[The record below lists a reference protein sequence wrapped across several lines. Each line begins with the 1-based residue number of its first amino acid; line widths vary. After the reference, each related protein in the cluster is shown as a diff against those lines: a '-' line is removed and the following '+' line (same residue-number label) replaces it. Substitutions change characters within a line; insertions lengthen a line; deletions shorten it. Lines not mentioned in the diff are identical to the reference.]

1 MTVKTAIASLLALVV
16 LAGCADDEHRTPVA
30 SGVPDVV
37 RLSLEDAK
45 EVLDDA
51 GVAYYIGTP
60 NGQTPII
67 DHLWEVCA
75 QDPAPGADTW
85 EVDLDVDREC

>member
-1 MTVKTAIASLLALVV
+1 MMVKTAIALLLVLLVV
-16 LAGCADDEHRTPVA
+16 GGCREERRTRVRT
-30 SGVPDVV
+30 GVPNVV
-37 RLSLEDAK
+37 GLSLEDAK

-51 GVAYYIGTP
+51 GVTYYVGTP

-67 DHLWEVCA
+67 DHLWEVCD
-75 QDPAPGADTW
+75 QDPHPGTDTW

>member
-1 MTVKTAIASLLALVV
+1 MRIKIAILFLLVV
-16 LAGCADDEHRTPVA
+16 CTAAGCRAEQRTPVR

-37 RLSLEDAK
+37 GLSLEDAK

-51 GVAYYIGTP
+51 GVAYYVGTP